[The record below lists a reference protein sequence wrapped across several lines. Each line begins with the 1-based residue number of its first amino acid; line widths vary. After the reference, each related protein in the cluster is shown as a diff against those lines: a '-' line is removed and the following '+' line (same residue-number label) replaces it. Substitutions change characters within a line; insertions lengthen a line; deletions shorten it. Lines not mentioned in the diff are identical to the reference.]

1 MANQSVKEYSLNF
14 QGYWREVNKG
24 GVPSKSGIYLVY
36 RCLYNP
42 EQNTVGLKEIL
53 YIGQAE
59 DARKRIV
66 NHDKLDEFNECD
78 FYGRNNTK
86 VKVGAGYSL
95 LKLSLMAAK
104 KGLTGLE
111 FASGIPGTVG
121 GAVFMNAGAYKTDM
135 GYIVESVKVLTPDF
149 KVIKLENKEMD
160 FHYRT
165 SFLQKHRD
173 YICLEVVLK
182 LAVGKRE
189 AIEEVIKER
198 RIRREESQ
206 PLEYPS
212 AGSVFRNPPDN
223 FAGKLVED
231 CGLKGLIKGGAMIS
245 DKHANF
251 VINYKDASSDD
262 IKYLIDL
269 AHDKVL
275 EAVNAYNE
283 VKAGESEYAFYV
295 INVTD
300 EDNIEFI
307 SENPSSFVSG
317 LGTSYP
323 YLVKFEEEQKTVTG
337 YNKINAA
344 LKDIINN
351 LTPEK

>member
-1 MANQSVKEYSLNF
+1 MILQLEYTKRLERLLGDYMENIIEYIKDNNIGKYDENVNLKKHCTYRVGGNCKLMVYPKDTKKLVCLLKYLKANNVLYRIIGKGSNILFSNKEYN
-14 QGYWREVNKG
+14 
-24 GVPSKSGIYLVY
+24 GVLI
-36 RCLYNP
+36 
-42 EQNTVGLKEIL
+42 
-53 YIGQAE
+53 
-59 DARKRIV
+59 
-66 NHDKLDEFNECD
+66 KLDEFDEVTFFGKD
-78 FYGRNNTK
+78 NTK

-95 LKLSLMAAK
+95 IKLSLMAAK

-111 FASGIPGTVG
+111 FAAGIPGSVG
-121 GAVFMNAGAYKTDM
+121 GSVFMNAGAYKSDM
-135 GYIVESVKVLTPDF
+135 GYIVEHVKVLTPDF

-182 LAVGKRE
+182 LAKGKKE
-189 AIEEVIKER
+189 AIEDVIKER
-198 RIRREESQ
+198 RERRIESQ

-251 VINYKDASSDD
+251 IVNYKDASSDD
-262 IKYLIDL
+262 VKYLIDL

-275 EAVNAYNE
+275 EEYGIDLKIEQEFVNWE
-283 VKAGESEYAFYV
+283 
-295 INVTD
+295 
-300 EDNIEFI
+300 
-307 SENPSSFVSG
+307 
-317 LGTSYP
+317 
-323 YLVKFEEEQKTVTG
+323 
-337 YNKINAA
+337 
-344 LKDIINN
+344 
-351 LTPEK
+351 